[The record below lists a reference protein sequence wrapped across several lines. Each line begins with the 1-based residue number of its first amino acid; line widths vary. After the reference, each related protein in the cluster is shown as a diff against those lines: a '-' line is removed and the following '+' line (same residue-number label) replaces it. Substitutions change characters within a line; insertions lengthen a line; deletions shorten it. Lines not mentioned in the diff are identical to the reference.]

1 MQGLRK
7 DLAKDLK
14 VAGVRDAFFNDL
26 IDRALLIEQA
36 ARLLNGGCEGY
47 LASVVIETEE
57 QRPKLED
64 IPMVNEFHEVFPKEL
79 TRMPPDREIEFKI
92 DLLPR
97 IASISKAPYM
107 MAPSELKELK
117 SPLQELLDKGYI
129 CPSHSSWG
137 APVLFIKK
145 KDGSMRLCIDYRELN
160 KLRIKEE
167 DIPKTAFRT
176 RYGHYEF
183 VVMPFGLTNAP
194 AAFIDLTNRVFK
206 DYLDK
211 FIVVFID
218 DILVYSRS
226 KEEHAEHLR
235 ITLQTLKE
243 KQLYAKLKKC
253 EFWLEKVTFLEH
265 VVSKDRISVDPSKV
279 EAVSQWSR
287 PTNAKEVRRFVEGF
301 LKIAMPLT
309 QLTKK
314 NAKQLKEYEKN
325 YPTHDLEFAAV
336 VHSLKIWHHYLM
348 GAHCKIYNGTDHK
361 SLKYFFTQKEL
372 NMQQRRWLE
381 LLKDYDCEKNYHPGN
396 ANVVAD
402 ALSRKS
408 SMSASRI
415 LLKPLQDD
423 ICKTE
428 IKLVAG
434 KLTNMTLCSTLLEK
448 IKEGQESDSY
458 LKNLKIEANSKD
470 MSFKKSERGIILFK
484 DRICVLKDIK
494 KEILLEAHTTLYSL
508 HPGTTKMYKDL
519 NKHYWC
525 PGMKK
530 DIVEFV
536 AKCLTCQQIKAEH
549 QRPAG
554 LLQSNQIPQ
563 WKWEEITMDSV
574 VDLPKTT
581 KMHDAIWVIVDR
593 LTKSTHF
600 LPIRMTYTM
609 DQLAEIYVKEI
620 VRLHGVPI
628 SIISYQDAR
637 FTSTFWEKLHKAMGT
652 RLKFSTTFHPQTNGQ
667 SERMIQ
673 TLEGMLRGCAIDFQG
688 SWSKYIPLLEFGYNN
703 SYQATIGMAPYEA
716 LYGRKCRSP
725 IHWDEMGERR
735 HLGPDL
741 ITASF
746 EAIEKIRQ
754 RMQATQ
760 SRQKRYADKRRRP
773 LEFQVGDKVFLKVAP
788 VKGLMRFWNKEKLS
802 PMFIGP
808 FEILDRVGNVSYRLA
823 LLPSLSRI
831 HNVFHVSMLKKYV
844 PDSSHVL
851 DYKPLQLE
859 EDLTY
864 EERPIKI
871 LDKKIKEVRNK
882 KIPLVKEEMKN
893 KHPELFSK

>member
-1 MQGLRK
+1 M
-7 DLAKDLK
+7 
-14 VAGVRDAFFNDL
+14 F
-26 IDRALLIEQA
+26 IISA
-36 ARLLNGGCEGY
+36 ARLLNGGCKGY

-97 IASISKAPYM
+97 IASISKAPYK

-117 SPLQELLDKGYI
+117 SPLQELLDKVYI
-129 CPSHSSWG
+129 RPSHSSWG

-176 RYGHYEF
+176 RYRHYEF

-194 AAFIDLTNRVFK
+194 AAFMDLTNR
-206 DYLDK
+206 
-211 FIVVFID
+211 
-218 DILVYSRS
+218 
-226 KEEHAEHLR
+226 EEHAEHLR

-287 PTNAKEVRRFVEGF
+287 PTNAKEVRSFLGLVGYYRRFVEGF

-314 NAKQLKEYEKN
+314 NAKFVWTPECEKSFEELKRQLITTPILVISNSYEEFVIYSNASKNGIGCVLMQNGKVIAYAFRQLKEYEKN

-372 NMQQRRWLE
+372 NMRQRRWLE

-415 LLKPLQDD
+415 LPKPLQDD

-508 HPGTTKMYKDL
+508 HPGITKMYKDL

-581 KMHDAIWVIVDR
+581 KMHDAI
-593 LTKSTHF
+593 L
-600 LPIRMTYTM
+600 
-609 DQLAEIYVKEI
+609 
-620 VRLHGVPI
+620 
-628 SIISYQDAR
+628 DAR

-673 TLEGMLRGCAIDFQG
+673 TLEDMLRGCAIDFQG

-716 LYGRKCRSP
+716 LYGRKYRSP

-746 EAIEKIRQ
+746 ETIEKIRQ

-802 PMFIGP
+802 PTFIGP
-808 FEILDRVGNVSYRLA
+808 FKILDRVENVSYRLA
-823 LLPSLSRI
+823 LPPSLSRI